1 MISIIAL
8 LYVVLFYVWHI
19 FSVVPRVY
27 NIIFIYMYR
36 VCTGALNDC
45 FDPSLVIDGRAPLES
60 GGELLMS
67 HQQLTHYS
75 RTRPFQTVVL
85 TAFNCQG
92 ITLQMT

>member
-1 MISIIAL
+1 MISL

-60 GGELLMS
+60 GEL
-67 HQQLTHYS
+67 
-75 RTRPFQTVVL
+75 RPPLGRDRWTDDGYRVTWYHKREPL
-85 TAFNCQG
+85 SAPN
-92 ITLQMT
+92 